1 MRVFFIAST
10 VFALA
15 GCAAQEP
22 VVNAPTAPVVIAN
35 GNTDLTPQSKLVC
48 HKESAIGSSM
58 IHTVCESEQSE
69 ADRLA
74 TQDRLRNQLP
84 NNGVTHPAVGSP

>member
-10 VFALA
+10 VLALA
-15 GCAAQEP
+15 GCATQEP
-22 VVNAPTAPVVIAN
+22 VINAPTAPVVVVSA
-35 GNTDLTPQSKLVC
+35 NTDLTPQSKLVC

-58 IHTVCESEQSE
+58 IHTVCETEQSQ

-74 TQDRLRNQLP
+74 TQDRLRNMLP
-84 NNGVTHPAVGSP
+84 NNSIAHPAAGTP